1 MAFNILEQ
9 PRDVQEYIYNEWLDA
24 DLFMQK
30 GEIYCNTLGKVYV
43 VLEDSLPGN
52 IYVKVSNAQLEGRAI
67 SRLVPKTILVS

>member
-1 MAFNILEQ
+1 M
-9 PRDVQEYIYNEWLDA
+9 
-24 DLFMQK
+24 
-30 GEIYCNTLGKVYV
+30 KVYV